1 MDTEIYEKAHA
12 IMSERRAKAIEI
24 NDSRTNRICSE
35 IPEIAEINRSL
46 FNTGREIMNIISKG
60 GNVSIEKIRQKNIES
75 QNKIRHL
82 LVSHGYSSDYLD
94 LHYNCPKCSDTGY
107 NNSEFCDCMK
117 KLIEEFM
124 AEEVNRNSNI
134 ELSDFDSFDLKYY
147 TGEDYFTMQK
157 IFGFTKN
164 YAEKFTLNSENILMS
179 GSTGLGKTHLSL
191 AVANKVMGRGFNV
204 IYDSALNVMYNVD
217 KERYNEGDTLKA
229 IMNADLLIL
238 DDLGAEQET
247 KSSVSTVYNIINTR
261 IARRK
266 PTVIST
272 NLESNEISQ
281 RYGARVRSR
290 LIGNYRQLHFSGNDI
305 RLQIR
310 REQLSRK
317 A

>member
-191 AVANKVMGRGFNV
+191 AVANKVMRRGFNV

>member
-1 MDTEIYEKAHA
+1 MNTEIYEKAHA
-12 IMSERRAKAIEI
+12 IMSERRAKVMEI
-24 NDSRTNRICSE
+24 NDLRTDKICSE

-75 QNKIRHL
+75 QNKMKHL

-107 NNSEFCDCMK
+107 NNSEFCNCMK

-191 AVANKVMGRGFNV
+191 AVANKVMRRGFNV

>member
-12 IMSERRAKAIEI
+12 IMSKRRAEAMEI
-24 NDSRTNRICSE
+24 NDLRTDKICSE

-75 QNKIRHL
+75 QNKMKHL

-164 YAEKFTLNSENILMS
+164 YAENFTLNSENILMS

-191 AVANKVMGRGFNV
+191 AVANKVMRRGFNV

-310 REQLSRK
+310 REQFSRK

>member
-24 NDSRTNRICSE
+24 NDLRTNKICSE

-191 AVANKVMGRGFNV
+191 AVANKVMRRGFNV

>member
-1 MDTEIYEKAHA
+1 
-12 IMSERRAKAIEI
+12 MSERRAKVMEI
-24 NDSRTNRICSE
+24 NDLRTDKICSE

-75 QNKIRHL
+75 QNKIKHL

-191 AVANKVMGRGFNV
+191 AVANKVMRRGFNV

>member
-1 MDTEIYEKAHA
+1 
-12 IMSERRAKAIEI
+12 MSERRAKAIEI

-191 AVANKVMGRGFNV
+191 AVANKVMRRGFNV

>member
-1 MDTEIYEKAHA
+1 
-12 IMSERRAKAIEI
+12 MSERRAKVMEI
-24 NDSRTNRICSE
+24 NDLRTDKICSE

-75 QNKIRHL
+75 QNKMKHL

-191 AVANKVMGRGFNV
+191 AVANKVMRRGFNV

-310 REQLSRK
+310 REQFSRK

>member
-60 GNVSIEKIRQKNIES
+60 GNVSIEKIRQKNIELQS
-75 QNKIRHL
+75 RMKHL

-107 NNSEFCDCMK
+107 NNSEFCECMK
-117 KLIEEFM
+117 KIIGELM
-124 AEEVNRNSNI
+124 SEEVNQNSNI

-147 TGEDYFTMQK
+147 TGENYFTMQK

-164 YAEKFTLNSENILMS
+164 YAENFTLDSENILMS

-191 AVANKVMGRGFNV
+191 AVANKVMGKGFNV
-204 IYDSALNVMYNVD
+204 VYDSALNVIYNTD
-217 KERYNEGDTLKA
+217 KERYNEGDTLQV
-229 IMNADLLIL
+229 ILDADLLIL
-238 DDLGAEQET
+238 DDLGTEHET

-261 IARRK
+261 LVKRK

-310 REQLSRK
+310 REQLSGK